1 MLVLALIA
9 MFVSLQSNNV
19 WGLAVVLFLFL
30 LHEFC
35 DR

>member
-1 MLVLALIA
+1 MLVFALVA

-19 WGLAVVLFLFL
+19 WGLAVVLFLL
-30 LHEFC
+30 LLNKFC